1 MKKTPQE
8 NLSSPERRTFLK
20 AGAGFMGS
28 LLLGGIPFKAVAQAT
43 NLAAPDRCFVFVYFS
58 GGWDQLLAFDPRD
71 PAVFTADRVSET
83 RIMPGYN
90 LLTDAAFAQTP
101 VIPKERAGAGPS
113 KIAFGPAIGD
123 PRAANLSDHYDLMT
137 VVRGINMSTLTHE
150 VGYRYFLT
158 GKMPIGSAARGS
170 STATEIVGQMKP
182 TVPIP
187 SIAQGVESYN
197 DRYGGYANA
206 LRVSGLADLV
216 LTLDPPSAARQLDSE
231 IEKSLIDL
239 NGQPITCE
247 EQALTARGVGTAY
260 ESSRGQMQT
269 VMENKLSD
277 SFRFQL
283 AANQSVRDFYGLNN
297 QAYPYNSAA
306 GRAAMVATA
315 LKKGISQCVSIN
327 LAGGLDTHFGT
338 QQTHATNQRAGF
350 NALNLLVTDLRATAH
365 PGGGNFMD
373 HTTILVFSEFA
384 RTPTINAT
392 GGRDHHLSN
401 SCLLMGAGI
410 KHNQVVG
417 RSGDIGMSPGQV
429 DLRTGAND
437 PNGSN
442 IFPEHI
448 IATVLA
454 SAKLDYSITRVDPLR
469 FLLA

>member
-1 MKKTPQE
+1 MKKTRQDDTCI
-8 NLSSPERRTFLK
+8 PERRNFLK

-28 LLLGGIPFKAVAQAT
+28 LLLGGIPFRAVAQAT
-43 NLAAPDRCFVFVYFS
+43 ELAAPDRCFVFVYFS
-58 GGWDQLLAFDPRD
+58 GGWDQLLALDPRD
-71 PAVFTADRVSET
+71 PDVFTADRVSET

-90 LLTDAAFAQTP
+90 LLSADSRFQQTP
-101 VIPKERAGAGPS
+101 IIPKERAGAGKPTMT
-113 KIAFGPAIGD
+113 FGPAVG
-123 PRAANLSDHYDLMT
+123 ALSDHYDLMT

-182 TVPIP
+182 AVPIP

-216 LTLDPPSAARQLDSE
+216 LTLDPPSAARTLDSE
-231 IEKSLIDL
+231 IEKQLLGL
-239 NGQPITCE
+239 NGMPITCE
-247 EQALTARGVGTAY
+247 EQALTTRGVGTTY
-260 ESSRGQMQT
+260 ENSREQMQA
-269 VMENKLSD
+269 VMANRLSD
-277 SFRFQL
+277 TFRFQL
-283 AANQSVRDFYGLNN
+283 AANQEVRDFYGLNN
-297 QAYPYNSAA
+297 QGYPYNSAA

-338 QQTHATNQRAGF
+338 QVTQASNQRGGF
-350 NALNLLVTDLRATAH
+350 DALNLLVNDLRRTPH
-365 PGGGNFMD
+365 RSGGNFMD

-401 SCLLMGAGI
+401 SCLLMGAGL
-410 KHNQVVG
+410 KHNLVVG
-417 RSGDIGMSPGQV
+417 RSGDIGMSPGLV

-469 FLLA
+469 FILA

>member
-1 MKKTPQE
+1 MKKTRQDD
-8 NLSSPERRTFLK
+8 LSSPERRNFLK

-43 NLAAPDRCFVFVYFS
+43 NMAPPDRCFVFVYFS

-83 RIMPGYN
+83 RIMPGYS
-90 LLTDAAFAQTP
+90 LLTDARFQQTP
-101 VIPKERAGAGPS
+101 ILPKTRAGAEAPTMT
-113 KIAFGPAIGD
+113 FGPAVG
-123 PRAANLSDHYDLMT
+123 ALSDHYDLMT
-137 VVRGINMSTLTHE
+137 LVRGINMSTLTHE

-216 LTLDPPSAARQLDSE
+216 LTLDPPVAARQLDSE

-239 NGQPITCE
+239 NGMPITCE

-283 AANQSVRDFYGLNN
+283 AANQSVRDFYGLNG
-297 QAYPYNSAA
+297 QSYPYNSAA

-338 QQTHATNQRAGF
+338 QQTHATNQRTGF
-350 NALNLLVTDLRATAH
+350 DALNLLVNDLRQTAH

-401 SCLLMGAGI
+401 SCLMMGAGI
-410 KHNQVVG
+410 KHNYVVG
-417 RSGDIGMSPGQV
+417 RSGDIGMSPGLV

-469 FLLA
+469 FILA

>member
-1 MKKTPQE
+1 M
-8 NLSSPERRTFLK
+8 
-20 AGAGFMGS
+20 
-28 LLLGGIPFKAVAQAT
+28 
-43 NLAAPDRCFVFVYFS
+43 
-58 GGWDQLLAFDPRD
+58 
-71 PAVFTADRVSET
+71 
-83 RIMPGYN
+83 
-90 LLTDAAFAQTP
+90 
-101 VIPKERAGAGPS
+101 
-113 KIAFGPAIGD
+113 
-123 PRAANLSDHYDLMT
+123 ANLSDHYDLMT

-216 LTLDPPSAARQLDSE
+216 LTLDPPVASRQLDSE

-283 AANQSVRDFYGLNN
+283 AANQSVRDFYGLNG
-297 QAYPYNSAA
+297 QSYPYNSAA

-401 SCLLMGAGI
+401 SCLLMGAGL

-417 RSGDIGMSPGQV
+417 RSGDIGMSPGLV

-469 FLLA
+469 FILA